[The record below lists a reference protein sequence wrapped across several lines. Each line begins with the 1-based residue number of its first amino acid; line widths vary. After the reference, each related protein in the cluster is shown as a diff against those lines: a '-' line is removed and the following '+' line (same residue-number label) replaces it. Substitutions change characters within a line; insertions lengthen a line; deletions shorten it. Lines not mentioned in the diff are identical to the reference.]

1 MWICNNNT
9 VKASAQSFAMVLAW
23 VTKAWHLKLRRRYCL
38 FHSASLFSK
47 LHKVVSLPYC
57 YFVFFHHSWNR
68 RLQVLWRCFFN
79 IKNTEMR
86 TIFWGFGVVNRN
98 IFCVFFQQQGFKAKI
113 PLRSRGCYLML
124 SFFPPNV
131 IYLFIYLYFPSRR
144 QDQLGATA
152 AIKFTFCR
160 RWLQIIQKTGNQRR

>member
-1 MWICNNNT
+1 MLWCLHEWL
-9 VKASAQSFAMVLAW
+9 KHDAW
-23 VTKAWHLKLRRRYCL
+23 NWEEDTAFFIQPVCFLNFTKS
-38 FHSASLFSK
+38 FHSLTVTLF
-47 LHKVVSLPYC
+47 
-57 YFVFFHHSWNR
+57 FFHHSWNR

-131 IYLFIYLYFPSRR
+131 IYLFIYLYLPSRR